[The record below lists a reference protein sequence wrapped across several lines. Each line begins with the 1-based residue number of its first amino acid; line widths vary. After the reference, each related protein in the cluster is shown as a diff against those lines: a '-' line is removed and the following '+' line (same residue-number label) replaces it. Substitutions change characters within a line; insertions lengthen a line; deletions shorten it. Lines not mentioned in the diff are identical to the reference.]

1 MAKSPIGTGSLF
13 PKSSHDLFMATTRT
27 RYSSMVERLK
37 RKKLP
42 PLSFTLEEF
51 RADILSVMGGKED
64 GAIVCRYCKMA
75 FTLDGIAIDHAKPL
89 SRGGSTGLDNIDYT
103 CRADNYRKG
112 SMTMQ
117 EYGMLLSFLETQHPL
132 MRQDVL
138 SRLEKAVQ
146 LASGAFANQG
156 VINDLKKA
164 GVWGQAQSARRAK
177 KKAKES
183 GLGKF

>member
-1 MAKSPIGTGSLF
+1 
-13 PKSSHDLFMATTRT
+13 
-27 RYSSMVERLK
+27 
-37 RKKLP
+37 
-42 PLSFTLEEF
+42 
-51 RADILSVMGGKED
+51 
-64 GAIVCRYCKMA
+64 MA
-75 FTLDGIAIDHAKPL
+75 FALDGIAVDHAKPL
-89 SRGGSTGLDNIDYT
+89 SRGGSAGLENIDYP

-117 EYGMLLSFLETQHPL
+117 EYGFLLAFLETQHPL

-156 VINDLKKA
+156 VINDLKKT
-164 GVWGQAQSARRAK
+164 GVWSQAQAARRAK

-183 GLGKF
+183 GLGPF

>member
-1 MAKSPIGTGSLF
+1 MAKPVGTGVLF
-13 PKSSHDLFMATTRT
+13 PKNAHDEFMTVTRT

-42 PLSFTLEEF
+42 PLPFTLDEF
-51 RADILSVMGGKED
+51 RADILSVMGGKQD
-64 GAIVCRYCKMA
+64 GAVVCRYCKMA
-75 FTLDGIAIDHAKPL
+75 FALDGIAVDHAKPL
-89 SRGGSTGLDNIDYT
+89 SRGGSAGLENIDYP

-112 SMTMQ
+112 AMTMQ
-117 EYGMLLSFLETQHPL
+117 EYGSLLAFLETQHPL
-132 MRQDVL
+132 VRQDVL

-156 VINDLKKA
+156 VINDLKKT
-164 GVWGQAQSARRAK
+164 GVWSQAQAARRAK

-183 GLGKF
+183 GLGPF

>member
-1 MAKSPIGTGSLF
+1 MKEAVGTGSLF
-13 PKSSHDLFMATTRT
+13 PRDSHKTFFDVTRA
-27 RYSSMVERLK
+27 RYSSMTERMK

-42 PLSFTLEEF
+42 PISFTLDEF
-51 RADILSVMGGKED
+51 RADMLSVMGGKED
-64 GAIVCRYCKMA
+64 GAIQCRYCHTH
-75 FTLDGIAIDHAKPL
+75 FNIDGIAVDHAKPL
-89 SRGGSTGLDNIDYT
+89 SRGGSADLSNIDYP

-117 EYGMLLSFLETQHPL
+117 EYGSLLAFLETQHPL

-156 VINDLKKA
+156 VINDLKKT
-164 GVWGQAQSARRAK
+164 GVWSQAQAARRAK
-177 KKAKES
+177 KNEKES
-183 GLGKF
+183 GLGQF

>member
-1 MAKSPIGTGSLF
+1 MGKPVGTGVLF
-13 PKSSHDLFMATTRT
+13 PKSAHDEFMSVTRT
-27 RYSSMVERLK
+27 RYSGMVERLK

-42 PLSFTLEEF
+42 VLTFTLDEF
-51 RADILSVMGGKED
+51 RQDILSVMGGTED
-64 GAIVCRYCKMA
+64 GAITCRYCKMA
-75 FTLDGIAIDHAKPL
+75 FALDGIAVDHAKPL
-89 SRGGSTGLDNIDYT
+89 SRGGSSGLENIDYP

-112 SMTMQ
+112 AMTMQ
-117 EYGMLLSFLETQHPL
+117 EYGSLLSFLETQHPL

-164 GVWGQAQSARRAK
+164 GVWGQAQAARRAK

>member
-1 MAKSPIGTGSLF
+1 MAKPVGTGVLF
-13 PKSSHDLFMATTRT
+13 PKNAHDEFMTVTRT

-42 PLSFTLEEF
+42 PLPFTLDEF
-51 RADILSVMGGKED
+51 RADILSVMGGKQD
-64 GAIVCRYCKMA
+64 GAVVCRYCKMA
-75 FTLDGIAIDHAKPL
+75 FALDGIAVDHAKPL
-89 SRGGSTGLDNIDYT
+89 SRGGSAGLENIDYP

-112 SMTMQ
+112 AMTMQ
-117 EYGMLLSFLETQHPL
+117 EYGSLLAFLETQHPL

-156 VINDLKKA
+156 VINDLKKT
-164 GVWGQAQSARRAK
+164 GVWSQAQAARRAK

-183 GLGKF
+183 GLGPF

>member
-1 MAKSPIGTGSLF
+1 MAKPIGTGVLF
-13 PKSSHDLFMATTRT
+13 PKSAHDEFMTVTRT
-27 RYSSMVERLK
+27 RYSGMTERMKKK
-37 RKKLP
+37 RLP
-42 PLSFTLEEF
+42 PPPFTLDEF
-51 RADILSVMGGKED
+51 RQDMLSVMGGKED
-64 GAIVCRYCKMA
+64 GAIVCRYCKTA
-75 FTLDGIAIDHAKPL
+75 FTLEGISVDHAKPL
-89 SRGGSTGLDNIDYT
+89 SRGGSTGLDNIDYP

-117 EYGMLLSFLETQHPL
+117 EYGTLLAFLETQHPL

-164 GVWGQAQSARRAK
+164 GVWGQAQAARRAK

>member
-1 MAKSPIGTGSLF
+1 MTKKVGSGTLF
-13 PKSSHDLFMATTRT
+13 ARDAHDLFMATTRT
-27 RYSSMVERLK
+27 RYSSMADRLK

-42 PLSFTLEEF
+42 PIAFTLDEF

-64 GAIVCRYCKMA
+64 GAVVCRYCHAA
-75 FTLDGIAIDHAKPL
+75 FALDGIAVDHAKPL
-89 SRGGSTGLDNIDYT
+89 SRGGSAGLENIDYP

-112 SMTMQ
+112 AMTMQ
-117 EYGMLLSFLETQHPL
+117 EYGSLLAFLDTQHPL

-156 VINDLKKA
+156 IINDLRKS
-164 GVWGQAQSARRAK
+164 GVWGQTQKARRER

>member
-1 MAKSPIGTGSLF
+1 MA
-13 PKSSHDLFMATTRT
+13 D
-27 RYSSMVERLK
+27 RLK

-42 PLSFTLEEF
+42 PIAFTLDEF

-64 GAIVCRYCKMA
+64 GAVVCRYCHAA
-75 FTLDGIAIDHAKPL
+75 FALDGIAVDHAKPL
-89 SRGGSTGLDNIDYT
+89 SRGGSAGLENIDYP

-112 SMTMQ
+112 AMTMQ
-117 EYGMLLSFLETQHPL
+117 EYGSLLAFLDTQHPL

-156 VINDLKKA
+156 VIGELKKTGQWQA
-164 GVWGQAQSARRAK
+164 VQAARREKKKRKRVVWGNFNERERDSSERNH
-177 KKAKES
+177 
-183 GLGKF
+183 LL

>member
-1 MAKSPIGTGSLF
+1 MAKPVGTGVLF
-13 PKSSHDLFMATTRT
+13 PKNAHDEFMTVTRT

-42 PLSFTLEEF
+42 PLPFTLDEF
-51 RADILSVMGGKED
+51 RADILSVMGGKQD
-64 GAIVCRYCKMA
+64 GAVVCRYCKMA
-75 FTLDGIAIDHAKPL
+75 FALDGIAVDHAKPL
-89 SRGGSTGLDNIDYT
+89 SRGGSAGLENIDYP

-112 SMTMQ
+112 AMTMQ
-117 EYGMLLSFLETQHPL
+117 EYGSLLAFLETQHPL

-156 VINDLKKA
+156 TIADLKKT
-164 GVWGQAQSARRAK
+164 GQWQAVQAARRAK

-183 GLGKF
+183 GLGAF

>member
-1 MAKSPIGTGSLF
+1 
-13 PKSSHDLFMATTRT
+13 
-27 RYSSMVERLK
+27 MVERLK

-42 PLSFTLEEF
+42 PLPFTLDEF
-51 RADILSVMGGKED
+51 RADILSVMGGKQD
-64 GAIVCRYCKMA
+64 GAVVCRYCKMA
-75 FTLDGIAIDHAKPL
+75 FALDGIAVDHAKPL
-89 SRGGSTGLDNIDYT
+89 SRGGSAGLENIDYP

-112 SMTMQ
+112 AMTMQ
-117 EYGMLLSFLETQHPL
+117 EYGSLLAFLETQHPL

-156 VINDLKKA
+156 VINDLKKT
-164 GVWGQAQSARRAK
+164 GVWSQAQAARRAK

-183 GLGKF
+183 GLGPF

>member
-1 MAKSPIGTGSLF
+1 MAKPVGVGVLF
-13 PKSSHDLFMATTRT
+13 PKSAHDEFMTVTVT
-27 RYSSMVERLK
+27 RYSGMVERLK
-37 RKKLP
+37 KKKLP
-42 PLSFTLEEF
+42 PLPFTLDEF

-64 GAIVCRYCKMA
+64 GALVCRYCHIPCA
-75 FTLDGIAIDHAKPL
+75 LDGIAVDHAKPL
-89 SRGGSTGLDNIDYT
+89 SRGGSSGLENIDYP

-112 SMTMQ
+112 AMTMQ
-117 EYGMLLSFLETQHPL
+117 EYGSLLAFLETQHPL

-156 VINDLKKA
+156 IINDLRKS
-164 GVWGQAQSARRAK
+164 GVWGQTQKARRER

-183 GLGKF
+183 GLGAF

>member
-1 MAKSPIGTGSLF
+1 MAKKVGTGSLF
-13 PKSSHDLFMATTRT
+13 PKSSHDLFMGVTRT
-27 RYSSMVERLK
+27 RYSGMVERLK
-37 RKKLP
+37 KKKLP
-42 PLSFTLEEF
+42 SLPFTLDEF
-51 RADILSVMGGKED
+51 RADVLSVMGGNED
-64 GAIVCRYCKMA
+64 GAITCRYCKMA
-75 FTLDGIAIDHAKPL
+75 FALDGIAVDHAKPL
-89 SRGGSTGLDNIDYT
+89 SRGGDADLSNLDYP

-117 EYGMLLSFLETQHPL
+117 EYGSLLAFLETQHPL

-156 VINDLKKA
+156 IINDLRKS
-164 GVWGQAQSARRAK
+164 GVWGQTQKARRDR